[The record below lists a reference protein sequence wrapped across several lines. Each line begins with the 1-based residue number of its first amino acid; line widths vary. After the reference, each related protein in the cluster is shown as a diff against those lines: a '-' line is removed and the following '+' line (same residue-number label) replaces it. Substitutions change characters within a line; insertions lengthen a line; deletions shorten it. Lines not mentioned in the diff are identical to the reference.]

1 MDGEQVEE
9 KDGVGQ
15 HSCQLDQEKTCRH
28 LHFCLFQG
36 AAEDEE
42 VCPGKEETGEERI
55 ANIFLVRENL
65 VPIQVFPHAVNLEEG
80 RNRQEDCE
88 VDDKGNGQ
96 KEEGVEAED
105 DDGHGYRPNVED
117 STCEK
122 EGKESTECLEKLN
135 LFPQGVLQLL
145 ATGCRM
151 LLFFRYIV
159 EGD

>member
-1 MDGEQVEE
+1 MLGEQVEE

-15 HSCQLDQEKTCRH
+15 YPCQLDEKKTCRH

-42 VCPGKEETGEERI
+42 VCPGKEETGEERV

-65 VPIQVFPHAVNLEEG
+65 LPIQVFPHAVNLEEG

-96 KEEGVEAED
+96 EEEGVEAED
-105 DDGHGYRPNVED
+105 DDGHRYRSNVED
-117 STCEK
+117 STSEE

-145 ATGCRM
+145 ATG
-151 LLFFRYIV
+151 
-159 EGD
+159 